1 MSEKWFHIKATKKE
15 RPLIG
20 LFPSSEIS
28 VVIIPRFWL
37 DEARNEDGKKIK
49 LWGPP
54 QFVQEK
60 GILVLPDKGER
71 WIRANESLSEELK
84 NSNHF
89 DVLAELSEKPV
100 QLAEEDYVRD
110 AEMVES
116 LLRLAWV
123 RDRFAGKSNLRDV
136 PELLVD
142 VLFADE
148 VMRNV
153 EERMNELRRV
163 YNTRGSFTSTVKGRI
178 SFEKSISKLVVGL
191 PELYCYHQE
200 FSIESEHYSAL
211 MTCLEHIAANRPQN
225 VEGID
230 HLNMLQSQ
238 RAKKLRGLFME
249 IPGLNTTQALSV
261 LQNARTPP
269 QLSHWS
275 DIFQMAA
282 KILTG
287 QSKNDKGKVNHIPVE
302 MQTDSLWEHFIVD
315 KLIRLAFPT
324 AAVIN
329 HAQMENPWQKATF
342 SGEDNR
348 SLQADKKPDYLV
360 MSSETDLILDAKY
373 RDGFSNILSSSG
385 GQMLMY
391 SLMPFVEEFYRDVPR
406 KLGFVHPGKV
416 LVARKSDARRLN
428 PSIQLITDSKH
439 ANTLFGIEIPFPQ
452 PGQIHNVK
460 DSNYWTD
467 VASQI
472 AEIINSTED

>member
-1 MSEKWFHIKATKKE
+1 MSDKWFHIKATKKE

-20 LFPSSEIS
+20 FFPSSEIS

-37 DEARNEDGKKIK
+37 DIARDEDGKKS
-49 LWGPP
+49 WGPP

-60 GILVLPDKGER
+60 GILVLPDKGKR
-71 WIRANESLSEELK
+71 WIRANETLKKELN

-89 DVLAELSEKPV
+89 EVLAELSEKPV

-230 HLNMLQSQ
+230 HLTMLQSQ

-249 IPGLNTTQALSV
+249 IPGINTTQALSV
-261 LQNARTPP
+261 LQNPRTPP

-324 AAVIN
+324 SNVGYP
-329 HAQMENPWQKATF
+329 QMENPWLKVGRGGQVDE
-342 SGEDNR
+342 S
-348 SLQADKKPDYLV
+348 SPADKKPDYLV
-360 MSSETDLILDAKY
+360 MTSDADLVLDAKY
-373 RDGFSNILSSSG
+373 RDGFSTILSSSG

-391 SLMPFVEEFYRDVPR
+391 SMMPFVEEFYRDVTR

-416 LVARKSDARRLN
+416 AAARESGTRRLN
-428 PSIQLITDSKH
+428 PSIQLDPDSKH
-439 ANTLFGIEIPFPQ
+439 AKTLFGIEIPFPQ
-452 PGQIHNVK
+452 PGEINNVK
-460 DSNYWTD
+460 HSNYWTD
-467 VASQI
+467 IASQI
-472 AEIINSTED
+472 ADLITSMND